1 MVTNDLSKTRVKK
14 MQSKLSANSA
24 WWLEKSIRYRE
35 HRNRQEPIERKK
47 ERMMRSAHNDEES
60 AEARVLQCLFADRET
75 GERWKFRDSQDRA
88 NSWPIELNR
97 RKVIHPHVYFT
108 HVSTRKWTSE
118 WHFSRQEKSTSSLLG
133 NATSDRTRKDE
144 WNGRVYTLVRHG
156 SLLMEEKSNEIFW
169 TRRNEKKKKKKM

>member
-14 MQSKLSANSA
+14 NAKQTKRKFSMMIGKIDTVSRTQESARTQLKERRKG
-24 WWLEKSIRYRE
+24 WWEAHTTTTRKARKHECYNVFS
-35 HRNRQEPIERKK
+35 PIEKQ
-47 ERMMRSAHNDEES
+47 
-60 AEARVLQCLFADRET
+60 AR
-75 GERWKFRDSQDRA
+75 FRDSQDRA